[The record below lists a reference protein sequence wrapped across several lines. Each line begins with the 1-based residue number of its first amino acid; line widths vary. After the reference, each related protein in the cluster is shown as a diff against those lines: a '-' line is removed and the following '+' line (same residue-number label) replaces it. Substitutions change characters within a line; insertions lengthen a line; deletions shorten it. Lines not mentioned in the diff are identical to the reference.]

1 MKLSETT
8 PMPNTEAPHKPIPFR
23 MLIALAALLVF
34 LLIMRLRL
42 PGYHSI
48 PKNLGANASITV
60 LAKYPHDPAAFTQGL
75 LYADGLFY
83 ESAGLYGQSTLRKVE
98 PETGAVLLEKRLDA
112 HYFAEGLALLE
123 GKLYQ
128 LTWKE
133 NTGFIY
139 DPQDFRQL
147 GAFSYTTEG
156 WGLTTDGSS
165 LILSDGSATLYFL
178 DPQTL
183 QTTRALQ
190 VRLDGAPLDRLNELE
205 YIRGEIYANIWY
217 KDLIARIDPA
227 SGEVVGIIDCGSLR
241 DGEGTPAP
249 NDVLNGIAY
258 DTRGD
263 RLYVTGKNWPWIYEV
278 SLRSAQ
284 TP

>member
-1 MKLSETT
+1 
-8 PMPNTEAPHKPIPFR
+8 MPNTEAPHKRIPFR

-34 LLIMRLRL
+34 LLVMRLRL

-60 LAKYPHDPAAFTQGL
+60 LAKFPHDPAAFTQGL

-83 ESAGLYGQSTLRKVE
+83 ESAGLYGQSTLRKVD

-112 HYFAEGLALLE
+112 QYFAEGLALLE

-147 GAFSYTTEG
+147 GTFSYPTEG

-190 VRLDGAPLDRLNELE
+190 VSLDGAPLDRLNELE

-227 SGEVVGIIDCGSLR
+227 SGEVVGVIDCGSLR
-241 DGEGTPAP
+241 DGEGAPAP

-258 DTRGD
+258 DARGD
-263 RLYVTGKNWPWIYEV
+263 RLYLTGKNWPWIYEV
-278 SLRSAQ
+278 SLRSVQ

>member
-1 MKLSETT
+1 
-8 PMPNTEAPHKPIPFR
+8 MPNTEAPHKRIPFR

-34 LLIMRLRL
+34 LLVMRLRL

-60 LAKYPHDPAAFTQGL
+60 LAKFPHDPAAFTQGL

-98 PETGAVLLEKRLDA
+98 PKTGAVLLEKRLDA
-112 HYFAEGLALLE
+112 QYFAEGLALLE

-147 GAFSYTTEG
+147 GTFSYPTEG

-190 VRLDGAPLDRLNELE
+190 VNLDGAPLDRLNELE

-227 SGEVVGIIDCGSLR
+227 SGEVVGVIDCGSLR
-241 DGEGTPAP
+241 DGEGAPGP

-258 DTRGD
+258 DARGD
-263 RLYVTGKNWPWIYEV
+263 RLYLTGKNWPWIYEV
-278 SLRSAQ
+278 SLRSVQ

>member
-1 MKLSETT
+1 
-8 PMPNTEAPHKPIPFR
+8 MPNTEAPHKPIPFR

-34 LLIMRLRL
+34 LLVMRLRL

-60 LAKYPHDPAAFTQGL
+60 LAKYPHDSAAFTQGL

-98 PETGAVLLEKRLDA
+98 PKTGAVLLEKRLDA
-112 HYFAEGLALLE
+112 QYFAEGLALLE

-147 GAFSYTTEG
+147 GTFSYPTEG

-190 VRLDGAPLDRLNELE
+190 VNLDGAPLDRLNELE

-217 KDLIARIDPA
+217 TDLIARIDPT
-227 SGEVVGIIDCGSLR
+227 SGEVVGVIDCGSLR
-241 DGEGTPAP
+241 DGEGAPGP

-258 DTRGD
+258 DARGD
-263 RLYVTGKNWPWIYEV
+263 RLYLTGKNWPWIYEV
-278 SLRSAQ
+278 SLQSAQ

>member
-1 MKLSETT
+1 
-8 PMPNTEAPHKPIPFR
+8 

-34 LLIMRLRL
+34 LLVMRLRL

-60 LAKYPHDPAAFTQGL
+60 LAKFPHDPAAFTQGL

-83 ESAGLYGQSTLRKVE
+83 ESAGLYGQSTLRKVD

-112 HYFAEGLALLE
+112 QYFAEGLALLE

-147 GAFSYTTEG
+147 STFSYPTEG

-178 DPQTL
+178 DPKTL

-190 VRLDGAPLDRLNELE
+190 ISLDGAPLDRLNELE

-227 SGEVVGIIDCGSLR
+227 SGEVVGVIDCGSLR
-241 DGEGTPAP
+241 DGEGAPAP

-258 DTRGD
+258 DARGD
-263 RLYVTGKNWPWIYEV
+263 RLYLTGKNWPWIYEV
-278 SLRSAQ
+278 SLRSVQ

>member
-1 MKLSETT
+1 
-8 PMPNTEAPHKPIPFR
+8 MPNTEAPHKRIPFR

-34 LLIMRLRL
+34 LLVMRLRL

-60 LAKYPHDPAAFTQGL
+60 LAKFPHDPAAFTQGL

-98 PETGAVLLEKRLDA
+98 PKTGAVLLEKRLDA
-112 HYFAEGLALLE
+112 QYFAEGLALLE

-147 GAFSYTTEG
+147 STFSYPTEG

-190 VRLDGAPLDRLNELE
+190 VSLDGAPLDRLNELE

-217 KDLIARIDPA
+217 KDLIARIDPT
-227 SGEVVGIIDCGSLR
+227 SGEVVGVIDCGSLR
-241 DGEGTPAP
+241 DGEGAPGP

-258 DTRGD
+258 DARGD
-263 RLYVTGKNWPWIYEV
+263 RLYLTGKNWPWIYEV
-278 SLRSAQ
+278 SLRSVQ

>member
-1 MKLSETT
+1 
-8 PMPNTEAPHKPIPFR
+8 MPNTDAPHKRISFR

-34 LLIMRLRL
+34 LLVMRLRL

-60 LAKYPHDPAAFTQGL
+60 LAKFPHDPAAFTQGL

-83 ESAGLYGQSTLRKVE
+83 ESAGLYGQSTLRKVD

-112 HYFAEGLALLE
+112 QYFAEGLALLE

-147 GAFSYTTEG
+147 GTFSYPTEG

-190 VRLDGAPLDRLNELE
+190 VNLDGAPLDRLNELE

-227 SGEVVGIIDCGSLR
+227 SGEVVGVIDCGSLR
-241 DGEGTPAP
+241 DGEGAPAP

-258 DTRGD
+258 DARGD
-263 RLYVTGKNWPWIYEV
+263 RLYLTGKNWPWIYEV
-278 SLRSAQ
+278 SLRSVQ